1 MMDPI
6 NVKNPF
12 GKGGTGTG
20 KAHVHNGYVFVRDPD
35 TLQIT
40 SEHQLTPRQVAR
52 VMQAHQAF
60 LKAEDPWLY
69 DQLSR

>member
-6 NVKNPF
+6 TVKNPF
-12 GKGGTGTG
+12 GKGGTST
-20 KAHVHNGYVFVRDPD
+20 AHVHNGYVFVRDPD

-52 VMQAHQAF
+52 VKQAHRAF
-60 LKAEDPWLY
+60 LQANDPWLFA
-69 DQLSR
+69 QLNR